1 MPQTYSVGARS
12 LFVTAT
18 AWLFIAL
25 AAFASL
31 SAVLQQA
38 AAASLWTGPAPQG
51 LPLLTGLLLNYLPY
65 VMAATLALSLATL
78 ASAIGL
84 LMRLEWARRAFIG
97 LIVAAIVMNLT
108 GLWLQHEVMAAL
120 VSQTLVGSALP
131 PAVAGVF
138 GGFVVTA
145 RVLSVMLTL
154 VACMLLAWIIRRLMS
169 PMVKQEFA

>member
-18 AWLFIAL
+18 AWLFILL
-25 AAFASL
+25 AAFVSV

-51 LPLLTGLLLNYLPY
+51 LPLLTGLLVSYLPY
-65 VMAATLALSLATL
+65 VMGATLVLSLATL

-84 LMRLEWARRAFIG
+84 LMRLEWARKVFIG
-97 LIVAAIVMNLT
+97 LIMAAIVMNLT
-108 GLWLQHEVMAAL
+108 GLWLQHEVVVAL
-120 VSQTLVGSALP
+120 LSQTLGGSTLP

-145 RVLSVMLTL
+145 RVLSMVLTL
-154 VACMLLAWIIRRLMS
+154 VACVLLAWIIRRLMS